1 MGVAAAPAPEKGG
14 ARTSPVRRISRE
26 SIKLP
31 VQLML
36 YAQSGGFCQFDA
48 CENSILE
55 HNVTK
60 TPENAGEKAHI
71 VAYRD
76 GGTRADPTLSTEY
89 INSLENLMALCPG
102 CHDHIDKNGT
112 LYPRRRLEE
121 MKHARVALVRDAIR
135 NRSHEMKT
143 HVLAFEVPI
152 GGRAVSV
159 ATHETVSAI
168 RPRYP
173 VLSNP
178 LRMDLNGLATLG
190 ETPEFYAVAAA
201 QIEKEIGDHF
211 RNGGALF
218 DAHHISVFGLAPIP
232 LLVKFGATL
241 NDKIPI
247 VVHHRRNNPATWDW
261 NSEGTTKTDCYL
273 YQNGGEKERLKT
285 NLDTHIAHV
294 RDSGILD
301 AVCLLKL
308 LRVRKNLSV
317 KQFVWE
323 LLAIELLKDHK
334 KKDLPTQLDHV
345 LQSIADAKD
354 AITIEDPANPTGND
368 LMPFL
373 SSVWSELRNAANT
386 VLDSVAS
393 DGWEAI
399 FGTVDA
405 AKAARVS
412 RLTAAVQSVR
422 TPIQPW
428 DKGY

>member
-1 MGVAAAPAPEKGG
+1 MGVVAAPAPEEGG
-14 ARTSPVRRISRE
+14 AHTSPVRRISRE

-71 VAYRD
+71 VAYSD

-89 INSLENLMALCPG
+89 INSLGNLMALCPG

-121 MKHARVALVRDAIR
+121 MKHARVALVREAIR

-173 VLSNP
+173 MLSNP

-261 NSEGTTKTDCYL
+261 NSEGTAKRFGLRRTRQGKQGQPVALALSISGAVPLDQLHEGIDADAAL
-273 YQNGGEKERLKT
+273 YEIHVEGEPPARTLIQTPADLEAFKAAYCAALGA
-285 NLDTHIAHV
+285 IAEEHGV
-294 RDSGILD
+294 SVPIHLLP
-301 AVCLLKL
+301 AVPASVAIACGLMRHPKAQGP
-308 LRVRKNLSV
+308 LRVHDLRGGAYQFILEI
-317 KQFVWE
+317 KQ
-323 LLAIELLKDHK
+323 
-334 KKDLPTQLDHV
+334 
-345 LQSIADAKD
+345 
-354 AITIEDPANPTGND
+354 
-368 LMPFL
+368 
-373 SSVWSELRNAANT
+373 
-386 VLDSVAS
+386 
-393 DGWEAI
+393 
-399 FGTVDA
+399 
-405 AKAARVS
+405 
-412 RLTAAVQSVR
+412 
-422 TPIQPW
+422 
-428 DKGY
+428 